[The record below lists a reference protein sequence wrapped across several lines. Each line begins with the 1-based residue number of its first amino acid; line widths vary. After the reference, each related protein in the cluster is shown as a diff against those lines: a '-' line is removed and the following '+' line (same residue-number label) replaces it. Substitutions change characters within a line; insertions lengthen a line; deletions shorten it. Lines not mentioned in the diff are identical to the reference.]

1 MSGLASSGTARRIAV
16 HDPRSGAIDFHLEA
30 ATPDAIAA
38 RSAMLRAAQPAWRA
52 LGAEA
57 RAAALAR
64 WADAF
69 EAAQEEVIAAL
80 ARDTG
85 RLGVARGEV
94 LGAVRN
100 IRRWSREAPALLQTD
115 ERDSKLLP
123 TVRLA
128 GGLVPYPLVGII
140 SPWNFPITLSLID
153 AVPALAAGCAVLIKP
168 SEVTPRFVAPLRAT
182 LQAVPELAAVVDFV
196 LGDGVTGAAVVDG
209 VDAVCFTGSVP
220 NGRKVAEAAAR
231 RFIPA
236 FLELGG
242 KDAAI
247 VLEGADLERATDAV
261 LRAACMATGQ
271 ACLSIERI
279 YVARPVFAEFVRRL
293 VDKARDIG
301 INHPD
306 IATGQ
311 LGPLIF
317 ARQADIIDAQLDDAL
332 AKGARI
338 LCGGR
343 TENHGGRWCRATVV
357 VDVNHHM
364 QLMTEETF
372 GPIMPVMPFDD
383 IDEAV
388 SLANDS
394 SFGLSAA
401 VFAASLEEARA
412 VAARLNAGGI
422 SLNDAGLTY
431 QTYEAEKNSF
441 GFSGLGGSRMGPGSI
456 LRFVRKQAYLM
467 QTGAPARL

>member
-1 MSGLASSGTARRIAV
+1 M
-16 HDPRSGAIDFHLEA
+16 GAI
-30 ATPDAIAA
+30 
-38 RSAMLRAAQPAWRA
+38 
-52 LGAEA
+52 
-57 RAAALAR
+57 
-64 WADAF
+64 
-69 EAAQEEVIAAL
+69 
-80 ARDTG
+80 
-85 RLGVARGEV
+85 
-94 LGAVRN
+94 RN
-100 IRRWSREAPALLQTD
+100 IRRWSREAPGLLQTG
-115 ERDSKLLP
+115 EQDSRLLP

-128 GGLVPYPLVGII
+128 GGLVPYSLVGVI
-140 SPWNFPITLSLID
+140 SPWNFPVTLSLID
-153 AVPALAAGCAVLIKP
+153 AVPALAAGCSVLIKP
-168 SEVTPRFVAPLRAT
+168 SEVTPRFIAPLRET
-182 LQAVPELAAVVDFV
+182 LQAVPELAAVVGLV
-196 LGDGVTGAAVVDG
+196 TGDGATGAALVDV

-247 VLEGADLERATDAV
+247 VLEGADLDRATDAV

-279 YVARPVFAEFVRRL
+279 YVARAVFDEFVSRL
-293 VDKARDIG
+293 VDKARAIG

-317 ARQADIIDAQLDDAL
+317 GRQADIIDAQLDDAL

-338 LCGGR
+338 LCGGK
-343 TENHGGRWCRATVV
+343 TENLGGGRWCRATVV
-357 VDVNHHM
+357 VDVNHDM

-383 IDEAV
+383 VEQAV
-388 SLANDS
+388 ALANDS
-394 SFGLSAA
+394 TFGLSAA
-401 VFAASLEEARA
+401 VFAATLDAARA

-441 GFSGLGGSRMGPGSI
+441 GYSGLGGSRMGPGSI
-456 LRFVRKQAYLM
+456 LRFVRKQAYLL

>member
-1 MSGLASSGTARRIAV
+1 MNAVLRQIAV
-16 HDPRSGAIDFHLEA
+16 HDPRTGAVDWQLEA
-30 ATPDAIAA
+30 ASSTTVTAA
-38 RSAMLRAAQPAWRA
+38 AVALRAAQPAWRA
-52 LGAEA
+52 LGAEG

-64 WADAF
+64 WADVL
-69 EAAQEEVIAAL
+69 EAALDEVIAAL
-80 ARDTG
+80 SRDTG
-85 RLGVARGEV
+85 RVVVARGEV
-94 LGAVRN
+94 MGAIRN
-100 IRRWSREAPALLQTD
+100 IRRWAREAAGLLQIE

-128 GGLVPYPLVGII
+128 GGLVPYPLVGVI
-140 SPWNFPITLSLID
+140 SPWNFPVTLSLID

-168 SEVTPRFVAPLRAT
+168 SEVTPRFVAPLRKSLA
-182 LQAVPELAAVVDFV
+182 AVPELEAVVGFV
-196 LGDGVTGAAVVDG
+196 LGDGQTGAALVDV

-247 VLEGADLERATDAV
+247 VLESADLDRASDAV

-271 ACLSIERI
+271 ACLSIERV
-279 YVARPVFAEFVRRL
+279 YVARSIFDAFVSQL
-293 VDKARDIG
+293 VEKAQRIN

-306 IATGQ
+306 IAQGQ

-332 AKGARI
+332 ARGARI
-338 LCGGR
+338 LCGGKSL
-343 TENHGGRWCRATVV
+343 HLDGGRWCRATVV
-357 VDVNHHM
+357 VDVNHQM
-364 QLMTEETF
+364 SLMTEETF
-372 GPIMPVMPFDD
+372 GPVMPVMPFDSV
-383 IDEAV
+383 DEAV
-388 SLANDS
+388 ALANDS

-401 VFAASLEEARA
+401 VFAATLDEARA
-412 VAARLNAGGI
+412 VAVRLNAGGI

-441 GFSGLGGSRMGPGSI
+441 GYSGLGGSRMGPGSI

-467 QTGAPARL
+467 QTGAPSRL

>member
-1 MSGLASSGTARRIAV
+1 MTAAAHRIAV
-16 HDPRSGAIDFHLEA
+16 RDPRTAAVDLYIDA
-30 ATPDAIAA
+30 ASRDDIAA
-38 RSAMLRAAQPAWRA
+38 VAAALRAAQPAWRA
-52 LGAEA
+52 LGAA
-57 RAAALAR
+57 GRAEALAR

-69 EAAQEEVIAAL
+69 EAAQEPVIAAL

-85 RLGVARGEV
+85 RITVARGEV
-94 LGAVRN
+94 MGAIRN
-100 IRRWSREAPALLQTD
+100 IRRWSREAPGLLQTG
-115 ERDSKLLP
+115 EQDSRLLP

-128 GGLVPYPLVGII
+128 GGLVPYSLVGVI
-140 SPWNFPITLSLID
+140 SPWNFPVTLSLID
-153 AVPALAAGCAVLIKP
+153 AVPALAAGCSVLIKP
-168 SEVTPRFVAPLRAT
+168 SEVTPRFIAPLRET
-182 LQAVPELAAVVDFV
+182 LQAVPELAAVVGLV
-196 LGDGVTGAAVVDG
+196 TGDGATGAALVDV

-247 VLEGADLERATDAV
+247 VLEGADLDRATDAV

-279 YVARPVFAEFVRRL
+279 YVARAVFDEFVSRL
-293 VDKARDIG
+293 VDKARAIG

-317 ARQADIIDAQLDDAL
+317 GRQADIIDAQLDDAL
-332 AKGARI
+332 AKGARL
-338 LCGGR
+338 LCGGK
-343 TENHGGRWCRATVV
+343 TENLGGGRWCRATVV
-357 VDVNHHM
+357 VDVNHDM
-364 QLMTEETF
+364 QLMTAETF

-383 IDEAV
+383 VEQAV
-388 SLANDS
+388 ALANDS
-394 SFGLSAA
+394 TFGLSAA
-401 VFAASLEEARA
+401 VFAATLDAARA

-441 GFSGLGGSRMGPGSI
+441 GYSGLGGSRMGPGSI

>member
-1 MSGLASSGTARRIAV
+1 MSAVGRRIAV
-16 HDPRSGAIDFHLEA
+16 HDPRTGAVDLHIEA
-30 ATPDAIAA
+30 ATAGELAA
-38 RSAMLRAAQPAWRA
+38 QALALRAAQPAWRA
-52 LGAEA
+52 QGAA
-57 RAAALAR
+57 GRAAALAR

-69 EAAQEEVIAAL
+69 EASQDTVIAAL
-80 ARDTG
+80 SRDTG
-85 RLGVARGEV
+85 RLAVARGEV
-94 LGAVRN
+94 LGAIRN
-100 IRRWSREAPALLQTD
+100 IRRWSREAPELLQTG

-128 GGLVPYPLVGII
+128 AGVVPYPLVGVI
-140 SPWNFPITLSLID
+140 SPWNFPVTLSLID

-168 SEVTPRFVAPLRAT
+168 SEVTPRFVEPLRAT
-182 LQAVPELAAVVDFV
+182 LQAVPELAAVVGFV
-196 LGDGVTGAAVVDG
+196 LGDGATGAALVDC

-247 VLEGADLERATDAV
+247 VLEGADLERASDAV

-271 ACLSIERI
+271 ACLSIERV
-279 YVARPVFAEFVRRL
+279 YVARAAFADFARL
-293 VDKARDIG
+293 LVEKARAVGINYPDIG
-301 INHPD
+301 S
-306 IATGQ
+306 GQ

-317 ARQADIIDAQLDDAL
+317 ARQADVIDAQLDDAL
-332 AKGARI
+332 ARGARI
-338 LCGGR
+338 LCGGK
-343 TENHGGRWCRATVV
+343 TENLGGGRWCRATVV
-357 VDVNHHM
+357 VDVDHGM

-372 GPIMPVMPFDD
+372 GPIIPVMPFDHV
-383 IDEAV
+383 DEAV
-388 SLANDS
+388 ALANDS

-401 VFAASLEEARA
+401 VFAATLDEARA

-441 GFSGLGGSRMGPGSI
+441 GYSGLGGSRMGPGSI

>member
-1 MSGLASSGTARRIAV
+1 MNAVQRQIAV
-16 HDPRSGAIDFHLEA
+16 RDPRTGLVDLQLAAASQDEVA
-30 ATPDAIAA
+30 ATAA
-38 RSAMLRAAQPAWRA
+38 ALRAAQPAWRA
-52 LGAEA
+52 LGAEG

-64 WADAF
+64 AADAL
-69 EAAQEEVIAAL
+69 EAAQDHVIAAL
-80 ARDTG
+80 SRDTG
-85 RLGVARGEV
+85 RLTVARGEV
-94 LGAVRN
+94 QGAVRN
-100 IRRWSREAPALLQTD
+100 VRRWSREAPQLLHTE
-115 ERDSKLLP
+115 ERASRLLP

-128 GGLVPYPLVGII
+128 GGLVPYPLVGVI
-140 SPWNFPITLSLID
+140 SPWNFPVTLSLID

-168 SEVTPRFVAPLRAT
+168 SEVTPRFVTPLREA
-182 LQAVPELAAVVDFV
+182 LAAVPELAAVVGFV
-196 LGDGVTGAAVVDG
+196 MGDGQTGAALVDV

-247 VLEGADLERATDAV
+247 VLEGADLDRAADAV
-261 LRAACMATGQ
+261 LRAACMASGQ

-279 YVARPVFAEFVRRL
+279 YVARPIFDTFLGLL
-293 VDKARDIG
+293 VDKAQRIG

-306 IATGQ
+306 IAQGQ

-332 AKGARI
+332 ARGARI
-338 LCGGR
+338 LCGGKS
-343 TENHGGRWCRATVV
+343 ENLGGGRWVRATVV
-357 VDVNHHM
+357 VDVNHGM

-372 GPIMPVMPFDD
+372 GPVMPVMPFDGVN
-383 IDEAV
+383 EAV
-388 SLANDS
+388 ALANDS

-401 VFAASLEEARA
+401 VFAATLDEARA

-456 LRFVRKQAYLM
+456 LRFVRKQAYFM
-467 QTGAPARL
+467 QTGAPSRL

>member
-1 MSGLASSGTARRIAV
+1 V
-16 HDPRSGAIDFHLEA
+16 
-30 ATPDAIAA
+30 
-38 RSAMLRAAQPAWRA
+38 
-52 LGAEA
+52 
-57 RAAALAR
+57 
-64 WADAF
+64 
-69 EAAQEEVIAAL
+69 
-80 ARDTG
+80 
-85 RLGVARGEV
+85 GV
-94 LGAVRN
+94 
-100 IRRWSREAPALLQTD
+100 
-115 ERDSKLLP
+115 
-123 TVRLA
+123 
-128 GGLVPYPLVGII
+128 I
-140 SPWNFPITLSLID
+140 SPWNFPVTLSLID
-153 AVPALAAGCAVLIKP
+153 AVPALAAGCSVLIKP
-168 SEVTPRFVAPLRAT
+168 SEVTPRFIAPLRET
-182 LQAVPELAAVVDFV
+182 LQAVPELAAVVGLV
-196 LGDGVTGAAVVDG
+196 TGDGATGAALVDV

-247 VLEGADLERATDAV
+247 VLEGADLDRATDAV

-279 YVARPVFAEFVRRL
+279 YVARAVFDEFVSRL
-293 VDKARDIG
+293 VDKARAIG

-317 ARQADIIDAQLDDAL
+317 GRQADIIDAQLDDAL

-338 LCGGR
+338 LCGGK
-343 TENHGGRWCRATVV
+343 TENLGGGRWCRATVV
-357 VDVNHHM
+357 VDVNHDM

-383 IDEAV
+383 VEQAV
-388 SLANDS
+388 ALANDS
-394 SFGLSAA
+394 TFGLSAA
-401 VFAASLEEARA
+401 VFAATLDAARA

-441 GFSGLGGSRMGPGSI
+441 GYSGLGGSRMGPGSI

>member
-1 MSGLASSGTARRIAV
+1 MTAAAHRIAV
-16 HDPRSGAIDFHLEA
+16 RDPRSAAVDLYIDA
-30 ATPDAIAA
+30 ASRDDIAA
-38 RSAMLRAAQPAWRA
+38 VAAALRAAQPAWRA
-52 LGAEA
+52 LGAA
-57 RAAALAR
+57 GRAEALAR

-69 EAAQEEVIAAL
+69 EAAQEPVIAAL

-85 RLGVARGEV
+85 RITVARGEV
-94 LGAVRN
+94 MGAIRN
-100 IRRWSREAPALLQTD
+100 IRRWSREAPGLLQTG
-115 ERDSKLLP
+115 EQDSRLLP

-128 GGLVPYPLVGII
+128 GGLVPYSLVGVI
-140 SPWNFPITLSLID
+140 SPWNFPVTLSLID
-153 AVPALAAGCAVLIKP
+153 AVPALAAGCSVLIKP
-168 SEVTPRFVAPLRAT
+168 SEVTPRFIAPLRET
-182 LQAVPELAAVVDFV
+182 LQAVPELAAVVGLV
-196 LGDGVTGAAVVDG
+196 TGDGATGAALVDV

-247 VLEGADLERATDAV
+247 VLEGADLDRATDAV

-279 YVARPVFAEFVRRL
+279 YVARAVFDEFVSRL
-293 VDKARDIG
+293 VDKARAIG

-317 ARQADIIDAQLDDAL
+317 GRQADIIDAQLDDAL

-338 LCGGR
+338 LCGGK
-343 TENHGGRWCRATVV
+343 TENLGGGRWCRATVV
-357 VDVNHHM
+357 VDVNHDM

-383 IDEAV
+383 VEQAV
-388 SLANDS
+388 ALANDS
-394 SFGLSAA
+394 TFGLSAA
-401 VFAASLEEARA
+401 VFAATLDAARA

-441 GFSGLGGSRMGPGSI
+441 GYSGLGGSRMGPGSI

>member
-1 MSGLASSGTARRIAV
+1 MTAAAHRIAV
-16 HDPRSGAIDFHLEA
+16 RDPRTAAVDLYIDA
-30 ATPDAIAA
+30 ASRDDIAA
-38 RSAMLRAAQPAWRA
+38 VAAALRAAQPAWRA
-52 LGAEA
+52 LGAA
-57 RAAALAR
+57 GRAEALAR

-69 EAAQEEVIAAL
+69 EAAQEPVIAAL

-85 RLGVARGEV
+85 RITVARGEV
-94 LGAVRN
+94 MGAIRN
-100 IRRWSREAPALLQTD
+100 IRRWSREAPGLLQTG
-115 ERDSKLLP
+115 EQDSRLLP

-128 GGLVPYPLVGII
+128 GGLVPYSLVGVI
-140 SPWNFPITLSLID
+140 SPWNFPVTLSLID
-153 AVPALAAGCAVLIKP
+153 AVPALAAGCSVLIKP
-168 SEVTPRFVAPLRAT
+168 SEVTPRFIAPLRET
-182 LQAVPELAAVVDFV
+182 LQAVPELAAVVGLV
-196 LGDGVTGAAVVDG
+196 TGDGATGAALVDV

-247 VLEGADLERATDAV
+247 VLEGADLDRATDAV

-279 YVARPVFAEFVRRL
+279 YVARAVFDEFVSRL
-293 VDKARDIG
+293 VDKARAIG

-317 ARQADIIDAQLDDAL
+317 GRQADIIDAQLDDAL

-338 LCGGR
+338 LCGGK
-343 TENHGGRWCRATVV
+343 TENLGGGRWCRATVV
-357 VDVNHHM
+357 VDVNHDM

-383 IDEAV
+383 VEQAV
-388 SLANDS
+388 ALANDS
-394 SFGLSAA
+394 TFGLSAA
-401 VFAASLEEARA
+401 VFAATLDEARA

-441 GFSGLGGSRMGPGSI
+441 GYSGLGGSRMGPGSI

>member
-1 MSGLASSGTARRIAV
+1 MTAAAHRIAV
-16 HDPRSGAIDFHLEA
+16 RDPRTAAVDLYIDA
-30 ATPDAIAA
+30 ASRDDIAA
-38 RSAMLRAAQPAWRA
+38 VAAALRAAQPAWRA
-52 LGAEA
+52 LGAA
-57 RAAALAR
+57 GRAEALAR

-69 EAAQEEVIAAL
+69 EAAQEPVIAAL

-85 RLGVARGEV
+85 RITVARGEV
-94 LGAVRN
+94 MGAIRN
-100 IRRWSREAPALLQTD
+100 IRRWSREAPGLLQTG
-115 ERDSKLLP
+115 EQDSRLLP

-128 GGLVPYPLVGII
+128 GGLVPYSLVGVI
-140 SPWNFPITLSLID
+140 SPWNFPVTLSLID
-153 AVPALAAGCAVLIKP
+153 AVPALAAGCSVLIKP
-168 SEVTPRFVAPLRAT
+168 SEVTPRFIAPLRET
-182 LQAVPELAAVVDFV
+182 LQAVPELAAVVGLV
-196 LGDGVTGAAVVDG
+196 TGDGATGAALVDV

-247 VLEGADLERATDAV
+247 VLEGADLDRATDAV

-279 YVARPVFAEFVRRL
+279 YVARAVFDEFVSRL
-293 VDKARDIG
+293 VDKARAIG

-317 ARQADIIDAQLDDAL
+317 GRQADIIDAQLDDAL

-338 LCGGR
+338 LCGGK
-343 TENHGGRWCRATVV
+343 TENLGGGRWCRATVV
-357 VDVNHHM
+357 VDVNHDM

-383 IDEAV
+383 VEQAV
-388 SLANDS
+388 ALANDS
-394 SFGLSAA
+394 TFGLSAA
-401 VFAASLEEARA
+401 VFAATLDAARA

-441 GFSGLGGSRMGPGSI
+441 GYSGLGGSRMGPGSI

>member
-1 MSGLASSGTARRIAV
+1 MNTAVRRIAV
-16 HDPRSGAIDFHLEA
+16 HDPRTAAVDLHIDA
-30 ATPDAIAA
+30 ASRDDIAA
-38 RSAMLRAAQPAWRA
+38 ISSALRAAQPAWRA
-52 LGAEA
+52 LGAA
-57 RAAALAR
+57 GRAAALAR

-69 EAAQEEVIAAL
+69 EAAQEAVIAAL

-85 RLGVARGEV
+85 RIVVARGEV
-94 LGAVRN
+94 MGAIRN
-100 IRRWSREAPALLQTD
+100 IRRWAREAPALLQTG
-115 ERDSKLLP
+115 EQDSKLLP

-128 GGLVPYPLVGII
+128 GGLVPYPLVGVI
-140 SPWNFPITLSLID
+140 SPWNFPVTLSLID

-182 LQAVPELAAVVDFV
+182 LQAVPELAAVVGLV
-196 LGDGVTGAAVVDG
+196 TGDGATGAALVDG

-247 VLEGADLERATDAV
+247 VLEGADLDRATDAV
-261 LRAACMATGQ
+261 LRASCMATGQ

-279 YVARPVFAEFVRRL
+279 YVARAVFDEFVRRL
-293 VDKARDIG
+293 VDKARAIG

-338 LCGGR
+338 LCGGK
-343 TENHGGRWCRATVV
+343 TENLGGGRWCRATVV
-357 VDVNHHM
+357 VDVNHGM

-383 IDEAV
+383 VEQAV
-388 SLANDS
+388 ALANDS
-394 SFGLSAA
+394 TFGLSAA
-401 VFAASLEEARA
+401 VFAATLDEARA

-441 GFSGLGGSRMGPGSI
+441 GYSGLGGSRMGPGAI

>member
-1 MSGLASSGTARRIAV
+1 MTAAAHRIAV
-16 HDPRSGAIDFHLEA
+16 RDPRTAAVDLYIDA
-30 ATPDAIAA
+30 ASRDDIAA
-38 RSAMLRAAQPAWRA
+38 VAAALRAAQPAWRA
-52 LGAEA
+52 LGAA
-57 RAAALAR
+57 GRAEALAR

-69 EAAQEEVIAAL
+69 EAAQEPVIAAL

-85 RLGVARGEV
+85 RITVARGEV
-94 LGAVRN
+94 MGSIRN
-100 IRRWSREAPALLQTD
+100 IRRWSREAPGLLQTG
-115 ERDSKLLP
+115 EQDSRLLP

-128 GGLVPYPLVGII
+128 GGLVPYSLVGVI
-140 SPWNFPITLSLID
+140 SPWNFPVTLSLID
-153 AVPALAAGCAVLIKP
+153 AVPALAAGCSVLIKP
-168 SEVTPRFVAPLRAT
+168 SEVTPRFIAPLRET
-182 LQAVPELAAVVDFV
+182 LQAVPELAAVVGLV
-196 LGDGVTGAAVVDG
+196 TGDGATGAALVDV

-247 VLEGADLERATDAV
+247 VLEGADLDRATDAV

-279 YVARPVFAEFVRRL
+279 YVARAVFDEFVSRL
-293 VDKARDIG
+293 VDKARAIG

-317 ARQADIIDAQLDDAL
+317 GRQADIIDAQLDDAL

-338 LCGGR
+338 LCGGK
-343 TENHGGRWCRATVV
+343 TENLGGGRWCRATVV
-357 VDVNHHM
+357 VDVNHDM

-383 IDEAV
+383 VEQAV
-388 SLANDS
+388 ALANDS
-394 SFGLSAA
+394 TFGLSAA
-401 VFAASLEEARA
+401 VFAATLDAARA

-441 GFSGLGGSRMGPGSI
+441 GYSGLGGSRMGPGSI

>member
-1 MSGLASSGTARRIAV
+1 MNAVQRQIAVRDPRTGLIDLQLAAASSDEI
-16 HDPRSGAIDFHLEA
+16 A
-30 ATPDAIAA
+30 ATAA
-38 RSAMLRAAQPAWRA
+38 ALRAAQPAWRA
-52 LGAEA
+52 LGADG

-64 WADAF
+64 AADAL
-69 EAAQEEVIAAL
+69 EAAQNEVIAAL
-80 ARDTG
+80 SRDTG
-85 RLGVARGEV
+85 RLTVARGEV
-94 LGAVRN
+94 QGAIRN
-100 IRRWSREAPALLQTD
+100 IRRWSREASQLLRTE

-128 GGLVPYPLVGII
+128 GGFVPYPLVGII
-140 SPWNFPITLSLID
+140 SPWNFPVTLSLID

-168 SEVTPRFVAPLRAT
+168 SEVTPRFVTPLREA
-182 LQAVPELAAVVDFV
+182 LAAVPELAAVVGFV
-196 LGDGVTGAAVVDG
+196 MGDGQTGAALVDA
-209 VDAVCFTGSVP
+209 VDAVCFTGSVT

-247 VLEGADLERATDAV
+247 VLEGADLDRASDAV
-261 LRAACMATGQ
+261 LRAACMASGQ

-279 YVARPVFAEFVRRL
+279 YVARPVFDTFVGLL
-293 VDKARDIG
+293 VDKAQRIG

-306 IATGQ
+306 ITQGQ

-317 ARQADIIDAQLDDAL
+317 SRQADIIDAHLDDAL
-332 AKGARI
+332 ARGARI
-338 LCGGR
+338 LCGGKS
-343 TENHGGRWCRATVV
+343 ENPGGGRWVRATVV
-357 VDVNHHM
+357 VDVNHEM

-372 GPIMPVMPFDD
+372 GPVMPVMPFDG

-388 SLANDS
+388 ALANDS

-401 VFAASLEEARA
+401 VFAATLDEARA

-441 GFSGLGGSRMGPGSI
+441 GYSGLGGSRMGPGSI

-467 QTGAPARL
+467 QTGAPSRL